1 MVVNICKA
9 VNHSGTSSRY
19 SDKKVEA
26 DKASVIYAS
35 HIFDTRCPET
45 TFRIYENGSL
55 RCERMSFHASVN
67 PSVNDKMSDEQ
78 IVSMIKD
85 LMFGLGY
92 GSQPYI
98 VYKHEDIERHHYHI
112 VSVRVDENGRKIN
125 DSKEY
130 VRCAAILSVLARKY
144 GFVVGKK
151 KMSQQNKPAIQARPD
166 VFKGY
171 DPRIGNVAGQM
182 RHIAHYAM
190 KYRFTSEQQ
199 FRSLLRSFNVDVR
212 YGWKGNENYMVLT
225 GIDYKTGNLSSKPVV
240 IKDSDLSVDSVRER
254 AAEYARDSTESN
266 MIQTQKTIKSLL
278 PISVSESH
286 FMRLLALKGIIVHLI
301 KDDNGKIV
309 DAIFI
314 DHLSKSCMGL
324 ESIKGL
330 NADMIDSMSRTQWK
344 IGAAEEYDTPD
355 RQKGNSNYTDL
366 AVASLGAEQ
375 SRRHEDEEIM
385 QRGRKGPR

>member
-19 SDKKVEA
+19 SDKKVKA

-151 KMSQQNKPAIQARPD
+151 KMSQRNKPAIQA
-166 VFKGY
+166 
-171 DPRIGNVAGQM
+171 
-182 RHIAHYAM
+182 HITYYAM
-190 KYRFTSEQQ
+190 KYRFTSKQQ
-199 FRSLLRSFNVDVR
+199 FRSLLHSFNVDVR
-212 YGWKGNENYMVLT
+212 YGWKGNDNYMVLT

-286 FMRLLALKGIIVHLI
+286 FMRLLALKGITVHLI

-324 ESIKGL
+324 ESIRGL

-355 RQKGNSNYTDL
+355 RQKGNANYTAL